1 MAMAGGGERAAMEM
15 MADVNDPK
23 RISRSAFVRETMA
36 AMEATA
42 PSAEVLEQVQARKS
56 KGNELFGRKKFPAA
70 LVEYA
75 PLPPLPLPLLRPPP
89 HAAMPPLPPRSWP
102 KLRAPRGSPC
112 TAEFNVINANFKVTW
127 KTYRNLF
134 YLKRHVIMT
143 RDVRGISVGYPLRY
157 PLRGVV
163 YPLGLQILLIEERG
177 DAQPMTLL
185 LL

>member
-1 MAMAGGGERAAMEM
+1 

-89 HAAMPPLPPRSWP
+89 HAWP
-102 KLRAPRGSPC
+102 KLRAPRASPC
-112 TAEFNVINANFKVTW
+112 TALPPTRYQQAAAKLAEAGAPPDAKILSNCANTKIMM
-127 KTYRNLF
+127 
-134 YLKRHVIMT
+134 RHYPEAAG
-143 RDVRGISVGYPLRY
+143 RRGGCWWWRA
-157 PLRGVV
+157 G
-163 YPLGLQILLIEERG
+163 GLAGWRAGAELPSCRAAELPSCRAG
-177 DAQPMTLL
+177 GLADRPRT
-185 LL
+185 